1 VGRLQDVT
9 VIRPLVFVREQARPG
24 SRLIAPTPPPA
35 RPARAASTTRPAHV
49 GTDARQA
56 LRDLSYAAAL
66 PVVDENCPACFE
78 APRERQHIKKL
89 LAREEAQFPN
99 LFQVSPPRRHEAA

>member
-1 VGRLQDVT
+1 
-9 VIRPLVFVREQARPG
+9 
-24 SRLIAPTPPPA
+24 
-35 RPARAASTTRPAHV
+35 
-49 GTDARQA
+49 
-56 LRDLSYAAAL
+56 LSYAAAL